1 MGHWVHFVYKS
12 DSWQRGE
19 SSFMHA
25 VLLNVDAQV
34 MFHSIDEL
42 TLNISISSL
51 TSPWLQVTFQRS
63 VA

>member
-1 MGHWVHFVYKS
+1 
-12 DSWQRGE
+12 
-19 SSFMHA
+19 MHA